1 MRKKLWI
8 ILALAFIIPGL
19 LFTVSCA
26 KKVVK
31 DDASLAQ
38 QAEDEAAMKAK
49 EAAEKARQEELA
61 RQRAIE
67 EERLKDEAGLIQT
80 ARDMF
85 LNDDIYFEFDSS
97 TLTTEAQ
104 LILKKKAEW
113 LQNNPEAMSTIE
125 GHCDDR
131 GTSEYNI
138 ALGDRRATSAKTF
151 LVDLGISASRL
162 TTISYGEERPV
173 DLEKNEDAWA
183 KNRRCRFTTN

>member
-26 KKVVK
+26 KKAVK
-31 DDASLAQ
+31 DDAAMAK
-38 QAEDEAAMKAK
+38 QAEDEDAMKAK

-61 RQRAIE
+61 RQRAME
-67 EERLKDEAGLIQT
+67 EESMQKQQ

-85 LNDDIYFEFDSS
+85 LNDDNHFEFDSS
-97 TLTTEAQ
+97 TLTPEAQ
-104 LILKKKAEW
+104 LTLKKKAEW

-125 GHCDDR
+125 GHCDER
-131 GTSEYNI
+131 GTSEYNL
-138 ALGDRRATSAKTF
+138 ALGDRRATSAKNF

-162 TTISYGEERPV
+162 TTISYGEERPI
-173 DLEKNEDAWA
+173 DPGQNEDAWA
-183 KNRRCRFTTN
+183 KNRRCHFTIK

>member
-8 ILALAFIIPGL
+8 ILALVFIIPGL

-31 DDASLAQ
+31 DDAALTQ

-49 EAAEKARQEELA
+49 EAAEKAGQEELA

-67 EERLKDEAGLIQT
+67 EERLKEGAELK
-80 ARDMF
+80 DMF

-131 GTSEYNI
+131 GTNEYNI

>member
-1 MRKKLWI
+1 MQKKMWI

-26 KKVVK
+26 KKAVK
-31 DDASLAQ
+31 DDAAMMK
-38 QAEDEAAMKAK
+38 QAEDQDAMKAK
-49 EAAEKARQEELA
+49 EAAERAKQEEME

-67 EERLKDEAGLIQT
+67 EQRLKDEAMMKQE

-85 LNDDIYFEFDSS
+85 LNEDIHFEFDSS
-97 TLTTEAQ
+97 TLTPEAQ

-113 LQNNPEAMSTIE
+113 LQNNPESMSTIE

-131 GTSEYNI
+131 GTSEYNL
-138 ALGDRRATSAKTF
+138 ALGDKRATSAKNF

-173 DLEKNEDAWA
+173 DPGQNEEAWA
-183 KNRRCRFTTN
+183 KNRRCHFTIN